1 MVNHT
6 IEPLVRIR
14 AREYAYRITQGEH
27 GYTLSKAQR
36 IYGKYYHY
44 VVKYVEEYEEFN
56 KQLNIIKNAGLID
69 IYKIYKNIT
78 KQSNFMYKEAMD
90 LLPSLQNIP
99 GAKVSL
105 KPEYLKAIEY
115 MNSHQTLGDAI
126 IFARDVLKLNLL
138 KDKDKLRNMEILQ
151 VVSPFDIEFD
161 ERTLV

>member
-1 MVNHT
+1 
-6 IEPLVRIR
+6 
-14 AREYAYRITQGEH
+14 
-27 GYTLSKAQR
+27 
-36 IYGKYYHY
+36 
-44 VVKYVEEYEEFN
+44 
-56 KQLNIIKNAGLID
+56 
-69 IYKIYKNIT
+69 
-78 KQSNFMYKEAMD
+78 MYKEAMD